1 MITCHLM
8 WYYHTNHSFH
18 HYRLKM
24 KHFKKFQDTT
34 EALAGNDTNQ
44 GILFCFYWSKF
55 VWKWLQVEFL
65 LIIAATAAV
74 EGKMSKPLK
83 KLMKKVIASDAQ
95 EELAVSDAKLGNVI
109 KVMDKKLKVVFSTK
123 KCFKKWLCNNFILFY
138 L

>member
-1 MITCHLM
+1 MITS
-8 WYYHTNHSFH
+8 W
-18 HYRLKM
+18 
-24 KHFKKFQDTT
+24 
-34 EALAGNDTNQ
+34 
-44 GILFCFYWSKF
+44 I
-55 VWKWLQVEFL
+55 L

-109 KVMDKKLKVVFSTK
+109 KVMDKEFKVVFSK
-123 KCFKKWLCNNFILFY
+123 KKFQKIVVSNNFILFY

>member
-1 MITCHLM
+1 
-8 WYYHTNHSFH
+8 
-18 HYRLKM
+18 
-24 KHFKKFQDTT
+24 
-34 EALAGNDTNQ
+34 
-44 GILFCFYWSKF
+44 
-55 VWKWLQVEFL
+55 
-65 LIIAATAAV
+65 
-74 EGKMSKPLK
+74 MSKPLK